1 MQIGTKVLIKETG
14 EIGTVYHTK
23 MNGDPVSVKVGD
35 KIVDVAEKTVV
46 ILTILLK
53 IIQFIKSLIK

>member
-1 MQIGTKVLIKETG
+1 MRTGTKVMIKETG

-23 MNGDPVSVKVGD
+23 MNGDPALVKVGD
-35 KIVDVAEKTVV
+35 KIVDVADKTVV